1 MPSAI
6 RTVVVGV
13 DFTEPSLDALSWT
26 ARNFAPEARLLAVHI
41 VAVPEPP
48 GFLRGRFPAGEELV
62 ASAVAGAE
70 VRLKAILSE
79 RGIDRAEPIV
89 REGAP
94 AEQLEQAA
102 AEQGGEL
109 LVVGPH
115 GERPGV
121 WRLIGGT
128 AQRIA
133 RRSKIPV
140 VVARGL
146 PPHAPRHV
154 LVPLDDSALTRPVL
168 NWGAR
173 LAREHGARLTA
184 VHVISDSLR
193 GAIRIGASPR
203 EVQEAQDN
211 LVKWADTWLREQVE
225 DAGITDLR
233 VACEVRLGDAAH
245 EILTLAEMVEAELI
259 VMGRSGSGRVGEMIL
274 GSVANSVLRNGS
286 GPIVLVGNEVP

>member
-13 DFTEPSLDALSWT
+13 DFTDPSVDALTWT
-26 ARNFAPEARLLAVHI
+26 ARHFAPEARLIAVHT
-41 VAVPEPP
+41 VAMPEPP
-48 GFLRGRFPAGEELV
+48 GFLRGRFPPTEELV
-62 ASAVAGAE
+62 TSARAGAE
-70 VRLKAILSE
+70 SRLKAILSE
-79 RGIDRAEPIV
+79 RGIEGAEPIV

-94 AEQLEQAA
+94 AEQLEEVA
-102 AEQGGEL
+102 AEYGGDL

-133 RRSKIPV
+133 RGSKIPV

-146 PPHAPRHV
+146 PARAPRHV
-154 LVPLDDSALTRPVL
+154 LVPLDDSALTAPVL
-168 NWGAR
+168 LWGAR
-173 LAREHGARLTA
+173 LAREHGARLTV
-184 VHVISDSLR
+184 VHVIGDSLR
-193 GAIRIGASPR
+193 GAIRIGGSPR

-211 LVKWADTWLREQVE
+211 LVKWADVWLREQVE
-225 DAGITDLR
+225 GAGLTDLR
-233 VACEVRLGDAAH
+233 VSCEVRLGDAAH

-259 VMGRSGSGRVGEMIL
+259 VIGRSGSGRVGEMIL

-286 GPIVLVGNEVP
+286 GPLVLVGNEVP